1 MKTFHSIFEFN
12 SNKKSVITIG
22 TFDGVHMGHKKILDK
37 VISEAKL
44 RNEESIVLTFY
55 PHPRFI
61 LNENANVRL
70 LNTIDEKAD
79 LLNKT
84 GLTSLIIHPFDKEF
98 ADLSAEEFIKKIL
111 IDQLNV
117 SKIIIGY
124 DHRFGKNR
132 SADINDL
139 IQFGAKYNFD
149 VEQISAQELNDIA
162 ISSTKIRTALING
175 EITLANNYLGY
186 PYSFSGKVI
195 KGNQLGRTIGF
206 PTANIQI
213 NEFFK
218 LIPKNGVYIV
228 KCLVNKQSVN
238 GIMNIGNRPTLNG
251 TSQSIEVHLL
261 NFDQSIYDSEIT
273 VELLEFIRNEQ
284 KFENLEALKHQIEK
298 DKLQAIQYLKNTAV

>member
-1 MKTFHSIFEFN
+1 M
-12 SNKKSVITIG
+12 ITIG

-55 PHPRFI
+55 PHPRFV

-111 IDQLNV
+111 VDQLNV

-139 IQFGAKYNFD
+139 IQFGVKYNFD

-162 ISSTKIRTALING
+162 VSSTKIRTALING

-186 PYSFSGKVI
+186 PYSFSGKVK

>member
-273 VELLEFIRNEQ
+273 VELLEFIRNE
-284 KFENLEALKHQIEK
+284 NLK
-298 DKLQAIQYLKNTAV
+298 T

>member
-84 GLTSLIIHPFDKEF
+84 GLTSLIIHPFDKKF

>member
-1 MKTFHSIFEFN
+1 M
-12 SNKKSVITIG
+12 ITIG

-84 GLTSLIIHPFDKEF
+84 GLTSLIIHPFDKKF